1 MSSQHLPACDGYRN
15 PRILDECICDA
26 LREHGTSVLREW
38 VETGTA
44 SGRDPWVTVHHHAQ
58 MRIQCSIGKEG
69 FNELFQ
75 LTHDPVRTADLGGS
89 PRPVTGH
96 LGLDRIPTRRVRSG
110 PWGRLTTG
118 AFSGRSPA

>member
-1 MSSQHLPACDGYRN
+1 MSKPRPIYKPGITRSPEDNAKWKSRMKNLQAEWQAALPAGSPMKWHPKRN
-15 PRILDECICDA
+15 
-26 LREHGTSVLREW
+26 
-38 VETGTA
+38 
-44 SGRDPWVTVHHHAQ
+44 HAQ